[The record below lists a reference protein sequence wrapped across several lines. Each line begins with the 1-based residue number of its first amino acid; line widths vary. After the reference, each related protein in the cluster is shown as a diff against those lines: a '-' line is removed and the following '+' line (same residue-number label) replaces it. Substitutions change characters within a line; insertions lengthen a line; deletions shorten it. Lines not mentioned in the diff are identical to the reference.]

1 MKRLLASLHEVGLA
15 LGAVA
20 LFLEAAFALKL
31 VLSRPFPASLDLR
44 WLATPAG
51 QAATAAAGLAAFALG
66 LYFLGRLWA
75 LLGRRRRFSRD
86 GLQGP
91 IEVAPEAIQG
101 FIHSLLEA
109 EPALERGRVRLRQAA
124 GGGLEVGLSVSLRVG
139 ASFVELAERLQQRL
153 KGEIEGR
160 LGIEVHRVRVYARRI
175 GLSQSAE
182 PEATPPQRISEWEG
196 EDER

>member
-1 MKRLLASLHEVGLA
+1 MKRFTALLHEVGLA

-20 LFLEAAFALKL
+20 LLLESAFALKL
-31 VLSRPFPASLDLR
+31 VLSRPAPASLDLS

-51 QAATAAAGLAAFALG
+51 QVSAAGAGLVTFGLG
-66 LYFLGRLWA
+66 LYFLIRLWA

-91 IEVAPEAIQG
+91 IEVSTEAIEG

-109 EPALERGRVRLRQAA
+109 EPALERGRVRLHHSA
-124 GGGLEVGLSVSLRVG
+124 GGGLEVALSVSLRVG

-153 KGEIEGR
+153 KGEVEGR
-160 LGIEVHRVRVYARRI
+160 LGIEVHRVRVYAGRI
-175 GLSQSAE
+175 GLSPVA
-182 PEATPPQRISEWEG
+182 APQHTSEG
-196 EDER
+196 EDDNEH